1 MWFKILDD
9 MDKKSEDLKTTISNT
24 KSKILELAMQGK
36 LVPQDPTDEP
46 AADMLRR
53 VNPKARIITDNPHS
67 WNIPLGWTL
76 CMVSDAITSP
86 SSKPYQ
92 IPQKE
97 ILPKGDIPVI
107 SQSSNFIEGYT
118 NCSDKA
124 YPTKDAIIIFGDH
137 TRNVKYYTHQ
147 FVVGAD
153 GVKLIEWNFD
163 KKFLYYCLLY
173 VSSKIQNKGYSRHFQ
188 YLSSYRIGIPPLNE
202 QIRIVSKIEDLY
214 YILDEI
220 EASLQSWWLQR
231 RWMWECLPVDDFVND
246 GLLLGSGATEVDTCG
261 LNAFV
266 AHQVGKER

>member
-1 MWFKILDD
+1 
-9 MDKKSEDLKTTISNT
+9 
-24 KSKILELAMQGK
+24 
-36 LVPQDPTDEP
+36 
-46 AADMLRR
+46 
-53 VNPKARIITDNPHS
+53 
-67 WNIPLGWTL
+67 
-76 CMVSDAITSP
+76 MVSDAITSP

>member
-124 YPTKDAIIIFGDH
+124 YH
-137 TRNVKYYTHQ
+137 R
-147 FVVGAD
+147 
-153 GVKLIEWNFD
+153 
-163 KKFLYYCLLY
+163 YCNRRT
-173 VSSKIQNKGYSRHFQ
+173 SS
-188 YLSSYRIGIPPLNE
+188 LSNLN
-202 QIRIVSKIEDLY
+202 S
-214 YILDEI
+214 
-220 EASLQSWWLQR
+220 
-231 RWMWECLPVDDFVND
+231 
-246 GLLLGSGATEVDTCG
+246 
-261 LNAFV
+261 
-266 AHQVGKER
+266 